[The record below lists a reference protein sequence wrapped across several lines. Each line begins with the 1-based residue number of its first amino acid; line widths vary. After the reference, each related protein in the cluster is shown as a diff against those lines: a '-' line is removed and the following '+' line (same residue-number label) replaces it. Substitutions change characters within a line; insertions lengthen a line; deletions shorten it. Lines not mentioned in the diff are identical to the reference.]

1 MTMHDSA
8 QALRGQKAP
17 SGGVHPVLDVLRSRQ
32 PHLPALPRRTGRDGA
47 LARFCGLCR
56 QRHRSAHRGRGS
68 SGPGQAVCL
77 RWPGG
82 SIPRFAQVFAVL
94 VYLSIGPC
102 LAIPRTASTSFEM
115 LTPLVG
121 RSTSGQFIYSLVFFA
136 AAYFVA
142 LKPEK
147 LTQRLGRIL
156 CPALL
161 VLIVVLFAGCILR
174 PAAPGYGTPAEAYAA
189 LPAAQ
194 GVLDGY
200 QTMDALAALNFGAV
214 IALNL
219 QAVGITEESAVR
231 RGTSPGRAHRR
242 AGCCWWSTPC

>member
-1 MTMHDSA
+1 MA
-8 QALRGQKAP
+8 RA
-17 SGGVHPVLDVLRSRQ
+17 GG
-32 PHLPALPRRTGRDGA
+32 LPALA
-47 LARFCGLCR
+47 
-56 QRHRSAHRGRGS
+56 
-68 SGPGQAVCL
+68 GQVH
-77 RWPGG
+77 
-82 SIPRFAQVFAVL
+82 PRFAQVFAVL

-121 RSTSGQFIYSLVFFA
+121 RSTPGQFIYSLVFFA

-219 QAVGITEESAVR
+219 QAVGITEEAAVR
-231 RGTSPGRAHRR
+231 RGTSGPGSSQ